1 MTILRSGRLFLS
13 FLVLMAIGCGPT
25 EISITKKSSYADL
38 VVIYNAEV
46 QALDSL
52 QTKVKSLK
60 AEYSENAQ
68 AEALKSMMSSL
79 ESAGKQ
85 SIPSNPNEALD
96 RAISAA
102 ETQSDLL
109 KKLDTSSGSKSPAA
123 YSEYPEE
130 WKRKLA
136 DLDSEIARQQE
147 RVNRARDARDAA
159 EAK

>member
-1 MTILRSGRLFLS
+1 MLRSGRLFLS
-13 FLVLMAIGCGPT
+13 FLALMAIGCGPT

-46 QALDSL
+46 QALDNL
-52 QTKVKSLK
+52 QGKLNSLK
-60 AEYSENAQ
+60 AEYLEKAQ

-79 ESAGKQ
+79 ESTGKQ
-85 SIPSNPNEALD
+85 TIPTDPNEALD

-102 ETQSDLL
+102 EAQADLL
-109 KKLDTSSGSKSPAA
+109 KKLETSSPSSKSTAA

-136 DLDSEIARQQE
+136 DLDGEIAKQQE

>member
-1 MTILRSGRLFLS
+1 MTLLPSGRLFLS
-13 FLVLMAIGCGPT
+13 LLTLIAVGCGPT
-25 EISITKKSSYADL
+25 EITFTKKSSYADL

-46 QALDSL
+46 QALESL
-52 QTKVKSLK
+52 QGKLKSLK
-60 AEYSENAQ
+60 AEYLEKAQ

-85 SIPSNPNEALD
+85 TIPSNPNDALD

-102 ETQSDLL
+102 EAQADLL
-109 KKLDTSSGSKSPAA
+109 KKLDTASGSKSPTAN
-123 YSEYPEE
+123 SEYPEE

-136 DLDSEIARQQE
+136 DLDAEIAAQQE
-147 RVNRARDARDAA
+147 RVNRAREARDAA